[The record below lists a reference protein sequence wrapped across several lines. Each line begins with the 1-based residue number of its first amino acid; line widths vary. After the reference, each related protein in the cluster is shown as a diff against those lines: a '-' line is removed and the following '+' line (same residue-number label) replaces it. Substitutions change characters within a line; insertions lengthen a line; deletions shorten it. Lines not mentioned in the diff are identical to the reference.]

1 MEAVFSSHNGSVE
14 PRATVVLK
22 RHGSTQHNV
31 GDHPHGPHVYS
42 TGIGFPQQHLRGQV
56 LRSSTC
62 GSKGPSP
69 VRARILRLCSC
80 AARSGQSKV
89 GNKQPGVG
97 PGVVVQKILRLQVS
111 VGDTQVVQVPHPSQ
125 HHLQGSCSVPLCVV
139 APADHTIQQLPTC
152 GQLQHH
158 VNPLRKLEH
167 LDQLDHIGVA
177 HPLQHRQLRGAHLT
191 ALWGLHLHHFYGEGL
206 ASGPVLHTHDAAE
219 ASSTDQSLD
228 VISDRAEG
236 KWWVITA

>member
-1 MEAVFSSHNGSVE
+1 METVFSSHNGSVE

-22 RHGSTQHNV
+22 RHGSTQHDV
-31 GDHPHGPHVYS
+31 GDHPDGPHVYC
-42 TGIGFPQQHLRGQV
+42 TGIGFPQQHLGGQV
-56 LRSSTC
+56 LWSPTC

-69 VRARILRLCSC
+69 VRAGLLRPCSR

-89 GNKQPGVG
+89 SNKQPGVG

-125 HHLQGSCSVPLCVV
+125 HHLQGSCGVPLRVV
-139 APADHTIQQLPTC
+139 APADDTIQQLPAR

-158 VNPLRKLEH
+158 VDPLRKLKH
-167 LDQLDHIGVA
+167 LHQLNHIGVA
-177 HPLQHRQLRGAHLT
+177 HPLQHRQLRGAHLA

-206 ASGPVLHTHDAAE
+206 ASGPVLHAHDAAE
-219 ASSTDQSLD
+219 ASSTDQGLD
-228 VISDRAEG
+228 VVSDRAEG